1 KKTKIIATISDR
13 RCEPEFIK
21 ELYEAGMNVVR
32 INTAHQSFMDA
43 KRVIDNVRQVSDKIA
58 ILVDTKG
65 PEIRTNSVETT
76 YEVKTGDKIE
86 VRGGIDE
93 LSRPG
98 VVYVNY
104 PDFVAD
110 VPLGS
115 HILID
120 DGSLELIVQDKD
132 ADTLYCEVQND
143 GKIES
148 RKSVNVPSVSFR
160 LPSLSEKDKEFVKFC
175 IQEDIDFIAH
185 SFVRNKE
192 DVLAIQKIL
201 DEHGSAIKIIAKIE
215 NQQGVNNLDEI
226 LDFVYGVMVARG
238 DLAIEIPYEK
248 IPGIQRMIIS
258 KCIARRK
265 PVIVATQMLHSMIE
279 HPRPTRAE
287 VSDIANAIF
296 SRTDAIMLSGET
308 AYGKYPVEAVR
319 TMAKVAHEAEKSLN
333 DMYDVPLVVLSNQR
347 SAYLTRTAVD
357 AAITLNARA
366 IIADSE
372 TGRSIRNMSGFR
384 GRKPIY
390 AFCYSKRVV
399 RELALSFGVFPEFIE
414 ETKNSYEFVHK
425 ALSYCI
431 NGNLLE
437 CDDLVVV
444 IAGNYGSNFGASFI
458 EISPVDKLLNRHL
471 HS

>member
-1 KKTKIIATISDR
+1 MKKTKIIATISDR
-13 RCEPEFIK
+13 RCEPEFIR

-32 INTAHQSFMDA
+32 INTAHQSFDDA
-43 KRVIDNVRQVSDKIA
+43 KRVIDSVRQVSDKIA

-65 PEIRTNSVETT
+65 PEIRTNVVDEP
-76 YEVKTGDKIE
+76 YEIKAGDTLV
-86 VRGGIDE
+86 VRGSAE
-93 LSRPG
+93 ENSRKG
-98 VVYVNY
+98 FVYVNY

-110 VPLGS
+110 VPEGS

-120 DGSLELIVQDKD
+120 DGAIELIVRKKD
-132 ADTLYCEVQND
+132 SDSLICEVMND

-160 LPSLSEKDKEFVKFC
+160 LPSLSEKDREFVKFC

-215 NQQGVNNLDEI
+215 NQEGVDNLDEI
-226 LDFVYGVMVARG
+226 LDYVYGVMVARG

-248 IPGIQRMIIS
+248 IPGIQRMIIN

-296 SRTDAIMLSGET
+296 SHTDAIMLSGET
-308 AYGKYPVEAVR
+308 AYGKYPVEAVH
-319 TMAKVAHEAEKSLN
+319 TMAKVAYEAEKSLS
-333 DMYDVPLVVLSNQR
+333 DMNDVPLVVLSNQR
-347 SAYLTRTAVD
+347 SAYLTRAAVE

-399 RELALSFGVFPEFIE
+399 RELALSFGVFAEYIE
-414 ETKNSYEFVHK
+414 ETKNSYEFVNM
-425 ALSYCI
+425 ALNHCLG
-431 NGNLLE
+431 NNLLE
-437 CDDLVVV
+437 SDDLVVV

-458 EISPVDKLLNRHL
+458 EISPVEKLMNRH
-471 HS
+471 